1 MRVDKWLWSVRLY
14 KTRSQASHDC
24 STGKVKRSGKTLKP
38 SAALKIGD
46 TLEVPSS
53 DNAYKRNIEV
63 IQLIEKRVGAPLA
76 REAYH
81 DHTPST
87 RFLPRRNTAGWLTRK
102 TAKAVKKATKAV
114 SPNAIDG
121 NGRKAVIDSS
131 RFRRSIRIFP

>member
-24 STGKVKRSGKTLKP
+24 STGKVKRSGKTLK
-38 SAALKIGD
+38 SSTALKIGD

-81 DHTPST
+81 DHTPGQIIAEAEQRRLANKENRQSRKEGDQGRLT
-87 RFLPRRNTAGWLTRK
+87 KRNRRQWEEGGNRF
-102 TAKAVKKATKAV
+102 
-114 SPNAIDG
+114 
-121 NGRKAVIDSS
+121 
-131 RFRRSIRIFP
+131 F